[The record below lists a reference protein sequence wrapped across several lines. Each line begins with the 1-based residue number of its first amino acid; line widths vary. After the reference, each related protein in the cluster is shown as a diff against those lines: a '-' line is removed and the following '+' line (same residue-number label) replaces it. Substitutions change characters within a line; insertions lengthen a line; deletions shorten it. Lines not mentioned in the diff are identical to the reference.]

1 MHFLNK
7 NINFNKNQMKLK
19 IENPANSFREISAAN
34 NYSSVGH
41 HEQRNKKNH
50 QSN

>member
-1 MHFLNK
+1 
-7 NINFNKNQMKLK
+7 MKLK